1 MKRSITRYCKEC
13 DQCAARK
20 SLKRNKAPLGQYL
33 VGEPMERVAI
43 DILGPL
49 PFGSPL
55 QLHSDQ
61 GRSFGAKLFQDL
73 CDLLKIDKTRST
85 SQHPQSNGS
94 VERFNRTL
102 LSMLTFYCQND
113 QRNWDEILPQVM
125 MAYRSSVH
133 ASTGQTPN
141 MMMFGRNIFLPMEAV
156 IPRPDGPNESTSLK
170 QINIMRPSSQIEAK
184 CWLCPMTFR
193 TRRQLKNHLAAAP
206 HKRLS
211 VICVWCPEEKSYR
224 RMVDLKEHVMA
235 HHRSKIELMP
245 YSFLSENNGFW
256 MANYPETY
264 AKVILPPNENSQE
277 AMKARIEVLEF
288 LNRVDNTNRKKEEWT
303 LGWKCPKEMV
313 KGTQEEE
320 VESEKPNGSYSPTR
334 PTIYEGLALQQLT
347 LGLGDSTA
355 IFKLDLGV
363 SIRFYMIHLND
374 SVLRDQKM
382 LDALIRRMTALVNT
396 KYAGSHTFSIDCKLK
411 SIVAPVVARKLSI
424 KEEYIMDIK
433 TSGELFPGKQ
443 TKAATNQLSPLKTPS
458 TSDIILED
466 DSDNEEPEILEE
478 PTSQKKGRKTTEKE
492 EERYVEKRKKKTN
505 HQEQKAKKIKKGKDY
520 KKQDEEMTLTEEGQ
534 KRTEKQEQEEI
545 KRKEEEH
552 KKRKH
557 RNRRRNRTKEK
568 GKQEQEEIRQK
579 EEERKK
585 QEKQKQEEEVRL
597 KEAEQKRREKH
608 KQDEEIR
615 MKEEELRRQEEAET
629 KRLAEETRSNEA
641 ELMRLQ
647 EGENLQSEQ
656 FYTASERADKLLR
669 RGGMPLFPAGR
680 REWEKEEIVTLITIP
695 AEVKWPPKNWKN
707 MTPEQRYFNWEYASI
722 ALELN
727 TGKQLQFSKEELLL
741 KYHFLALPGT
751 KTPQSTEG
759 NTMTVKSRYYLYQA
773 IANIIKSKTDDPTT
787 LQLLDMIEASSSKR
801 DTSTDII
808 LNKIDAVGVQL
819 RLGEDQ

>member
-1 MKRSITRYCKEC
+1 MSRDNYNLVYKR
-13 DQCAARK
+13 
-20 SLKRNKAPLGQYL
+20 
-33 VGEPMERVAI
+33 
-43 DILGPL
+43 
-49 PFGSPL
+49 
-55 QLHSDQ
+55 
-61 GRSFGAKLFQDL
+61 
-73 CDLLKIDKTRST
+73 
-85 SQHPQSNGS
+85 
-94 VERFNRTL
+94 
-102 LSMLTFYCQND
+102 
-113 QRNWDEILPQVM
+113 
-125 MAYRSSVH
+125 
-133 ASTGQTPN
+133 ASTQQW
-141 MMMFGRNIFLPMEAV
+141 
-156 IPRPDGPNESTSLK
+156 
-170 QINIMRPSSQIEAK
+170 QIAQSFAGGKFKPWKTNKVTITFRMRPSSQIEAK

-264 AKVILPPNENSQE
+264 AKVILPSNENSQE

-303 LGWKCPKEMV
+303 VGWKCPKEMV

-396 KYAGSHTFSIDCKLK
+396 KYAGSHTFSVSIDGKLK
-411 SIVAPVVARKLSI
+411 SIVTPVVARKLSI
-424 KEEYIMDIK
+424 KEEYITDIK

-520 KKQDEEMTLTEEGQ
+520 KKQDEEMPLTEEGQ

-552 KKRKH
+552 KKRETQKQEEEV
-557 RNRRRNRTKEK
+557 RLKEAEQKRKEK
-568 GKQEQEEIRQK
+568 QEQEEIKRKEEEHKKQETRKQEEEVRLKEAEQKRKEKQEQEEIKRKEEEHKEQETRKQEEEVRLKEAEQKRKEKQEQEEIRQK

-647 EGENLQSEQ
+647 EGENLQS
-656 FYTASERADKLLR
+656 
-669 RGGMPLFPAGR
+669 
-680 REWEKEEIVTLITIP
+680 
-695 AEVKWPPKNWKN
+695 
-707 MTPEQRYFNWEYASI
+707 
-722 ALELN
+722 
-727 TGKQLQFSKEELLL
+727 
-741 KYHFLALPGT
+741 
-751 KTPQSTEG
+751 
-759 NTMTVKSRYYLYQA
+759 
-773 IANIIKSKTDDPTT
+773 
-787 LQLLDMIEASSSKR
+787 
-801 DTSTDII
+801 
-808 LNKIDAVGVQL
+808 
-819 RLGEDQ
+819 

>member
-1 MKRSITRYCKEC
+1 
-13 DQCAARK
+13 
-20 SLKRNKAPLGQYL
+20 
-33 VGEPMERVAI
+33 
-43 DILGPL
+43 
-49 PFGSPL
+49 
-55 QLHSDQ
+55 
-61 GRSFGAKLFQDL
+61 
-73 CDLLKIDKTRST
+73 
-85 SQHPQSNGS
+85 
-94 VERFNRTL
+94 
-102 LSMLTFYCQND
+102 
-113 QRNWDEILPQVM
+113 
-125 MAYRSSVH
+125 
-133 ASTGQTPN
+133 
-141 MMMFGRNIFLPMEAV
+141 
-156 IPRPDGPNESTSLK
+156 
-170 QINIMRPSSQIEAK
+170 MRPSSQIEAK

-264 AKVILPPNENSQE
+264 AKVILPSNENSQE

-396 KYAGSHTFSIDCKLK
+396 KYAGSHTFSVSIDGKLK

-552 KKRKH
+552 KKRETQKQEEEV
-557 RNRRRNRTKEK
+557 RLKEK
-568 GKQEQEEIRQK
+568 QEQEEIKRKEEEHKKQETRKQEEEVRLKEAEQKRKEKQEQEEIKRKEEEHKKQETRKQEEEVRLKEAEQKRKEKQEQEEIRQK